1 MLWLETTKIKRMKG
15 EMHKHLACT
24 LWRSSHH
31 RKPIRIH
38 AMDHFVSP
46 CILLSLFSILNVIR
60 AYYIWTKGMCQ
71 QLKSF
76 SLLVTAA
83 AWGYLWWPHT
93 RKVTIKWP
101 SPSNNLFKELICMLS
116 GNWADG
122 SISHIWVFCHI
133 WKFVLCSSLDS
144 AFISIRYPHKQSSRT
159 PERSA
164 HNFALRKQSILKKFV
179 ESYEWDQS
187 VTLFCW

>member
-1 MLWLETTKIKRMKG
+1 MKG
-15 EMHKHLACT
+15 GMHKRLAYT
-24 LWRSSHH
+24 HWRFLHH

-38 AMDHFVSP
+38 AMGHFVCP
-46 CILLSLFSILNVIR
+46 YILLSLFSILNVIR

-116 GNWADG
+116 GNLADG
-122 SISHIWVFCHI
+122 SISHIWVFFRHL
-133 WKFVLCSSLDS
+133 WRLVLCSSLDG

-159 PERSA
+159 PERST

-179 ESYEWDQS
+179 ESCEWDQ
-187 VTLFCW
+187 